1 MGTFSIVFIIKIMIN
16 SEIFLTKKSKYRFS
30 QQDEIWKSNFDGEE
44 TKSFIYKLNHKCFSS
59 NNLITY

>member
-16 SEIFLTKKSKYRFS
+16 SEIFLTKKAKYRFS

-44 TKSFIYKLNHKCFSS
+44 TKFYI
-59 NNLITY
+59 

>member
-44 TKSFIYKLNHKCFSS
+44 TKFYI
-59 NNLITY
+59 